1 MDRRFAI
8 LGDIHANIDALN
20 AVVEDAR
27 GQGVS
32 DFVCVGDIV
41 GYNAAPAECIKLVRE
56 LNMVCVRGNHDHF
69 CKANESLGDFQP
81 TAASVIDWTRR
92 ALSDDDARWLGELP
106 LSRIVSGL
114 FTLVHATLDM
124 PENWGYVF
132 DALEAEAHF
141 TYQNTMLCFHGHT
154 HVPIIFEKVNGRV
167 FRTEPARVR
176 IKLGTKY
183 FINTGSVGQPRDND
197 PRASY
202 VIYHAKPREVE
213 FRRVPYDILT
223 AVARVRRSGLPE
235 RLAHRLET
243 GK

>member
-8 LGDIHANIDALN
+8 LGDIHSNFEALHAVIQDAK
-20 AVVEDAR
+20 A
-27 GQGVS
+27 QGVT

-41 GYNAAPAECIKLVRE
+41 GYNAAPAECIELVRE
-56 LNMVCVRGNHDHF
+56 LGMVCVRGNHDHF
-69 CKANESLGDFQP
+69 CQANESLGDFQP

-92 ALSDDDARWLGELP
+92 ALSEDDARWLGELP

-114 FTLVHATLDM
+114 FTVVHATLDM
-124 PENWGYVF
+124 PANWGYVF

-154 HVPIIFEKVNGRV
+154 HVPIIFEKINGRV
-167 FRTEPARVR
+167 FRTEPLNVR
-176 IKLGTKY
+176 IKLGVKY
-183 FINTGSVGQPRDND
+183 YINTGSVGQPRDGD

-202 VIYHAKPREVE
+202 VIYHAKQREVE
-213 FRRVPYDILT
+213 FRRVSYDLIT
-223 AVARVRRSGLPE
+223 AAARVRRAGLPE